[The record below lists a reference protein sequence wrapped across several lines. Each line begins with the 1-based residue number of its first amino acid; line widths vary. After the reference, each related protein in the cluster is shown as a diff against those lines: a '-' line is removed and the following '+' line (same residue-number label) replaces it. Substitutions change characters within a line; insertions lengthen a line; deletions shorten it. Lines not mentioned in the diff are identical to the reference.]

1 MSRTLAL
8 SQIKESAQPGDTT
21 GIRHS
26 SADLPS
32 GKKPVLDI
40 PGGAA
45 QLLSLPL
52 NARKQLRSL
61 TVTAVAND
69 VVLGLMALTLQR

>member
-1 MSRTLAL
+1 M
-8 SQIKESAQPGDTT
+8 
-21 GIRHS
+21 
-26 SADLPS
+26 
-32 GKKPVLDI
+32 LDI

-52 NARKQLRSL
+52 NARKKLRSL